1 MLRRRSVLG
10 LILLAVAVGTA
21 CNQSRRIGVVP
32 KSEDPVFWQIV
43 RAGTLEAGREAGVE
57 IDWEG
62 PAEETDYS
70 AQIEIVERMISS
82 GVDGLVVAPTNAT
95 RLARVVEQAVEAGI
109 PVTIFDSAIR
119 SDRYVS
125 FVATNN
131 YNAGITAGKRMG
143 EALGGKGKVAVVR
156 MVRGSESTTQRERG
170 FEDALMEFPD
180 IEIVAE
186 RYCQA
191 QRQTALAVTQEMLSE
206 HDDLDGVFASAE
218 PATFG
223 AAAALKEQGHDG
235 AAVKLVGFDFADSL
249 ETDLK
254 SGVIDALVVQDPF
267 FIGQTAVNTI
277 VAKLNGETPEK
288 VIQSP
293 SRLVTLEDLSK
304 PEIDALLHPDL
315 NSQPNRQ

>member
-1 MLRRRSVLG
+1 MRKRRSVLG

-21 CNQSRRIGVVP
+21 CNESRRIGVVP

-43 RAGTLEAGREAGVE
+43 RAGTLAAADEAGVE
-57 IDWEG
+57 IDWQG

-70 AQIEIVERMISS
+70 TQIEIVERMISS

-95 RLARVVEQAVEAGI
+95 RLANVVEQAVEAGI

-131 YNAGITAGKRMG
+131 YSAGITAGKRMG
-143 EALGGKGKVAVVR
+143 EALDGKGKVAVVK
-156 MVRGSESTTQRERG
+156 MVRGSASTTQRELG
-170 FEDALMEFPD
+170 FEDALKDFPD
-180 IEIVAE
+180 VEIVAE
-186 RYCQA
+186 RFCQA
-191 QRQTALAVTQEMLSE
+191 QWQTAIEVTQEMLSE
-206 HDDLDGVFASAE
+206 HEDLSGIFASAE
-218 PATFG
+218 PATLG
-223 AAAALKEQGHDG
+223 AAKGLKERGLAD
-235 AAVKLVGFDFADSL
+235 AVKLVGFDFSDQL

-254 SGVIDALVVQDPF
+254 DGVIDALVVQDPF

-277 VAKLNGETPEK
+277 VAKLNGETPDK

-293 SRLVTLEDLSK
+293 SRLVTVEDLSK
-304 PEIDALLHPDL
+304 PEIDALLHPDF
-315 NSQPNRQ
+315 NTESN